1 MAKFFKIIQANKY
14 CMENLTQRFE
24 KYLKRKNLNIVKK

>member
-1 MAKFFKIIQANKY
+1 MTKFFKIIQAKKY
-14 CMENLTQRFE
+14 CMENLKQRFE